1 MGQLIAARVVQGF
14 GGGAIQA
21 LAFAILGDIL
31 PPRERGRYIGYFTL
45 AFVGAALLGPLI
57 GGFIIDH
64 WSWPWIFFINI
75 PLAAHRRPWS
85 ATSRCVCRSRAA
97 RPASTSPARLL
108 LSVID
113 RRRLMIGLEE
123 GGTTAGRNRTSSRSS
138 PSAPSGWSCSSPSSG
153 GRREPMIPLHLFA
166 NPVVLACVVAGMCA
180 GTIAFGAGQFLPALL
195 PGLAVRVAD
204 RVRAADAAADDRRH
218 ASGRSASAG

>member
-1 MGQLIAARVVQGF
+1 MNQLIGARVVQGF

-75 PLAAHRRPWS
+75 PLAGIADRRQLLRP
-85 ATSRCVCRSRAA
+85 ATCRSRAA
-97 RPASTSPARLL
+97 RPASTSPARCCC
-108 LSVID
+108 
-113 RRRLMIGLEE
+113 R
-123 GGTTAGRNRTSSRSS
+123 
-138 PSAPSGWSCSSPSSG
+138 
-153 GRREPMIPLHLFA
+153 
-166 NPVVLACVVAGMCA
+166 
-180 GTIAFGAGQFLPALL
+180 
-195 PGLAVRVAD
+195 
-204 RVRAADAAADDRRH
+204 
-218 ASGRSASAG
+218 